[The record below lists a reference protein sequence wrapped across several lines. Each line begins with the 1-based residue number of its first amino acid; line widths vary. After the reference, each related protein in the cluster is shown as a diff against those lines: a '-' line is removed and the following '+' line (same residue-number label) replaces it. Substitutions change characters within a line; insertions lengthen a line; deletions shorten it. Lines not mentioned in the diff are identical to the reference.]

1 MSFGAISIVNAIAG
15 GKGATASVCL
25 TTAARVEMSEGK
37 GTWDAILNG
46 ERVEYNLPA
55 EVIRQTLIASKLDP
69 RKYRGTIEVRSDI
82 PMGVGLK
89 SSSSAS
95 VAISLAVVD
104 ALGKD
109 DINVDMVLACSARAS
124 LRSKVSIT
132 GALDDAASCL
142 LGGVNMADNFRLKLV
157 RSRRMR
163 RKLKVLIRVPNQE
176 SRRESM
182 DLVRVKKLRG
192 VCDSLF
198 SMSLGGSYW
207 EAMTLNGMVYSYLL
221 GYPTWP
227 ALRAIEFGALGAGL
241 SGTGPAVAA
250 VFEPSKR
257 SGADRLRRAWSND
270 GSVVLETHTNNERG
284 RFSG

>member
-15 GKGATASVCL
+15 GRGVTASVRL
-25 TTAARVEMSEGK
+25 TTTAKVDMSEDK
-37 GTWDAILNG
+37 GTWDAFVNG
-46 ERVEYNLPA
+46 EQVEYNLPA
-55 EVIRQTLIASKLDP
+55 EVVRQTLIASKLDP

-82 PMGVGLK
+82 PIGVGLK

-109 DINVDMVLACSARAS
+109 DINVHMVLACSARAS

-142 LGGVNMADNFRLKLV
+142 LGGVNMADNLRLKLI
-157 RSRRMR
+157 RSRPIR
-163 RKLKVLIRVPNQE
+163 RKLKVLIRVPHQQ
-176 SRRESM
+176 SRRKSM
-182 DLVRVKKLRG
+182 DIAEVRKLRR
-192 VCDSLF
+192 VCESLF

-207 EAMTLNGMVYSYLL
+207 EAMTLNGIVYSCML

-227 ALRAIEFGALGAGL
+227 AIQAIEFGALGAGL

-250 VFEPSKR
+250 VFDPSQR
-257 SGADRLRRAWSND
+257 NGADRLRRAWSSD
-270 GSVVLETHTNNERG
+270 GSVVLETNTNNERG
-284 RFSG
+284 GFSG

>member
-1 MSFGAISIVNAIAG
+1 MSEDKGKWDVIVN
-15 GKGATASVCL
+15 
-25 TTAARVEMSEGK
+25 
-37 GTWDAILNG
+37 G
-46 ERVEYNLPA
+46 EPA
-55 EVIRQTLIASKLDP
+55 EYDLPSEVARQTLIASKLDP

-82 PMGVGLK
+82 PIGVGLK

-95 VAISLAVVD
+95 IAISLAVVD

-124 LRSKVSIT
+124 LRSRVSIT

-142 LGGVNMADNFRLKLV
+142 LGGVNMVDNLRLKLI
-157 RSRRMR
+157 RSKPIG
-163 RKLKVLIRVPNQE
+163 RKLKVLIRIPHQK

-182 DLVRVKKLRG
+182 DLVRVKKLGR

-207 EAMTLNGMVYSYLL
+207 EAMTLNGLVYSYLL

-227 ALRAIEFGALGAGL
+227 AVQAIEFGALGAGL
-241 SGTGPAVAA
+241 SGTGPAIAA
-250 VFEPSKR
+250 VFDASQR
-257 SGADRLRRAWSND
+257 NGADQLRGAWSSD
-270 GSVVLETHTNNERG
+270 GSVVLETNTNNERG
-284 RFSG
+284 RFTG